1 MSRFEVLK
9 SEGADRE
16 AVVSIDTTR
25 SAVRAFWFP
34 VAVLSVALMAGCGS
48 TPRGKSSP
56 ASVPAVANLQQY
68 LDDAARAHTEGTR
81 IKEREIYR
89 SAAAAYPTSK
99 EPWLKLAEG
108 YFEESDY
115 GNAILASQEVLQRD
129 SNDNVATSLLAV
141 SGLRV
146 STSALKTLR
155 QQNNLGSDTRSQ
167 AENAA
172 RILRDVL
179 GEPVLAARP
188 DTGGATASSG
198 VASPPPPKKPVK
210 PAAAAVATGKKPV
223 EAAPAAPSGG
233 NPFDKLK

>member
-1 MSRFEVLK
+1 VSV
-9 SEGADRE
+9 GAM
-16 AVVSIDTTR
+16 R
-25 SAVRAFWFP
+25 STARAFWFP
-34 VAVLSVALMAGCGS
+34 AAVLSVVLMAGCGS
-48 TPRGKSSP
+48 TAPTKSSS
-56 ASVPAVANLQQY
+56 ASVPALPTLQQH
-68 LDDAARAHTEGTR
+68 LDDAARAHAEGTR
-81 IKEREIYR
+81 IKERAIYR

-115 GNAILASQEVLQRD
+115 GNAILAAQEVLQRD

-146 STSALKTLR
+146 STSALKALR

-172 RILRDVL
+172 KILRDVL
-179 GEPVLAARP
+179 GEPVLAGGRP
-188 DTGGATASSG
+188 DTAGNSASNAPATST
-198 VASPPPPKKPVK
+198 PPKKLVK
-210 PAAAAVATGKKPV
+210 QSSPPAAKKPD
-223 EAAPAAPSGG
+223 AAPTASSGG

>member
-1 MSRFEVLK
+1 MSRFEVFK
-9 SEGADRE
+9 SEGAGRE
-16 AVVSIDTTR
+16 DVVSVGTMR
-25 SAVRAFWFP
+25 STARAFWIP
-34 VAVLSVALMAGCGS
+34 ATLLSVALMAGCGS
-48 TPRGKSSP
+48 TAPAKSS
-56 ASVPAVANLQQY
+56 AATVPALPTLQQH
-68 LDDAARAHTEGTR
+68 LDDAARARTEGTR
-81 IKEREIYR
+81 IKERAIYR

-115 GNAILASQEVLQRD
+115 GNAILAAQEVLQRD

-146 STSALKTLR
+146 STSALKALR

-172 RILRDVL
+172 KILRDVL
-179 GEPVLAARP
+179 GEPVLA
-188 DTGGATASSG
+188 GGRSESGGNTAGS
-198 VASPPPPKKPVK
+198 APANPAQPKKPGK
-210 PAAAAVATGKKPV
+210 PTTALKKPD
-223 EAAPAAPSGG
+223 ATPAVPSGG

>member
-1 MSRFEVLK
+1 MSV
-9 SEGADRE
+9 GAM
-16 AVVSIDTTR
+16 R
-25 SAVRAFWFP
+25 STARAFWFP
-34 VAVLSVALMAGCGS
+34 AAVLSVVLMAGCGS
-48 TPRGKSSP
+48 TAPTKSSS
-56 ASVPAVANLQQY
+56 ASVPALPTLQQH
-68 LDDAARAHTEGTR
+68 LDDAARAHAEGTR
-81 IKEREIYR
+81 IKERAIYR

-115 GNAILASQEVLQRD
+115 GNAILAAQEVLQRD

-146 STSALKTLR
+146 STSALKALR

-172 RILRDVL
+172 KILRDVL
-179 GEPVLAARP
+179 GEPVLAGGRP
-188 DTGGATASSG
+188 DTAGNSASNAPATST
-198 VASPPPPKKPVK
+198 PPKKLVK
-210 PAAAAVATGKKPV
+210 QSSPPAAKKPD
-223 EAAPAAPSGG
+223 AAPTASSGG

>member
-1 MSRFEVLK
+1 MSV
-9 SEGADRE
+9 GAM
-16 AVVSIDTTR
+16 R
-25 SAVRAFWFP
+25 STARAFWFP
-34 VAVLSVALMAGCGS
+34 AALLSVVLMAGCGS
-48 TPRGKSSP
+48 TAPTKSSS
-56 ASVPAVANLQQY
+56 ASVPALPTLQQH
-68 LDDAARAHTEGTR
+68 LDDAARAHAEGTR
-81 IKEREIYR
+81 IKERAIYR

-115 GNAILASQEVLQRD
+115 GNAILAAQEVLQRD

-146 STSALKTLR
+146 STSALKALR

-172 RILRDVL
+172 KILRDVL
-179 GEPVLAARP
+179 GEPVLAGGRP
-188 DTGGATASSG
+188 DTAGNSASNAPATST
-198 VASPPPPKKPVK
+198 PPKKLVK
-210 PAAAAVATGKKPV
+210 QSSPPAAKKPD
-223 EAAPAAPSGG
+223 AAPTASSGG

>member
-1 MSRFEVLK
+1 MSVGTML
-9 SEGADRE
+9 
-16 AVVSIDTTR
+16 
-25 SAVRAFWFP
+25 SAARAFWFS
-34 VAVLSVALMAGCGS
+34 AGLLSVALMTGCG
-48 TPRGKSSP
+48 TTAPAKSVS
-56 ASVPAVANLQQY
+56 ASVPAVPTLQQH
-68 LDDAARAHTEGTR
+68 LDDARRAHAEGTR
-81 IKEREIYR
+81 IKERAIYR

-172 RILRDVL
+172 KILRDVL
-179 GEPVLAARP
+179 GEPVFGSGRPESTVGTTTPPPTNSGQARKVP
-188 DTGGATASSG
+188 KPPQATA
-198 VASPPPPKKPVK
+198 KKTE
-210 PAAAAVATGKKPV
+210 PA
-223 EAAPAAPSGG
+223 SGG

>member
-1 MSRFEVLK
+1 MSRFDVLK
-9 SEGADRE
+9 SEGAGRE
-16 AVVSIDTTR
+16 DVVSAGTIR
-25 SAVRAFWFP
+25 STARAFWFP
-34 VAVLSVALMAGCGS
+34 AAVLSVVLMTGCGS
-48 TPRGKSSP
+48 TAPVKSSS
-56 ASVPAVANLQQY
+56 ASVPAVPTLQQH
-68 LDDAARAHTEGTR
+68 LDDAARAHAEGTR
-81 IKEREIYR
+81 IKERAIYR

-115 GNAILASQEVLQRD
+115 GNAILAAQEVLQRD

-172 RILRDVL
+172 KILRDVL
-179 GEPVLAARP
+179 GEPVLASGRS
-188 DTGGATASSG
+188 DSGGNSAAG
-198 VASPPPPKKPVK
+198 APANPAPPKKPSK
-210 PAAAAVATGKKPV
+210 PVPPPAPKKPD
-223 EAAPAAPSGG
+223 AAPSGG

>member
-1 MSRFEVLK
+1 MSRFEVFK
-9 SEGADRE
+9 SEGAGRE
-16 AVVSIDTTR
+16 DVVSEGPTR
-25 SAVRAFWFP
+25 STARAFWFP
-34 VAVLSVALMAGCGS
+34 VALVSIALLSGCAS
-48 TPRGKSSP
+48 PPREKSST
-56 ASVPAVANLQQY
+56 ASVPAVPTLQQH
-68 LDDAARAHTEGTR
+68 LDDAARARAEGTR

-89 SAAAAYPTSK
+89 AAAAAYPTSK

-146 STSALKTLR
+146 STAALKSLR

-179 GEPVLAARP
+179 GEPVLAGRA
-188 DTGGATASSG
+188 DLGTASSTG
-198 VASPPPPKKPVK
+198 NAAAAPQPKKTTK
-210 PAAAAVATGKKPV
+210 PAAAPA
-223 EAAPAAPSGG
+223 AAPAKKADAAAPAPKST
-233 NPFDKLK
+233 NPFDKLN